1 MQSTGEKGFSKNF
14 FRYIGLSVLA
24 TMGLSCYIL
33 ADTFFISS
41 VMGENGIAALNLA
54 IPVFSLIT
62 AVGLMIGMGAGTRY
76 GVVRSAG
83 DEKEGNRIFTA
94 AITLGLLFGLLFMLA
109 GLLFSG
115 QISHLLGADADTHAM
130 TDEYLRTLITF
141 APAFI
146 VNNILTVFVRNDGA
160 PKLAMTA
167 MLTSSFSNIVLDY
180 VFMYPL
186 QMGMFGAAF
195 ATGLAPLLSMLV
207 LLTHFLGGKNG
218 FRFARGSVSAKRY
231 GRLLSLG
238 LSSFVTEVSSG
249 VVIVVFNMIILSLR
263 GNIGVAAYGIIANLS
278 LVVTAVFTGIAQGVQ
293 PLLSAMKGG
302 GKTAEIHRVYRSAI
316 LLSSLLAV
324 VIYAAVF
331 FFSKEV
337 VSVFNSGNNQSL
349 TELAVTGVRI
359 YFIAFVFAGINIL
372 TAVYF
377 SATENAVHSFIIS
390 MARGVVVLIPAAFLF
405 STIFDMNGV
414 WLSFPAAEILTAVI
428 SVILYKHQKGAVLS
442 RK

>member
-1 MQSTGEKGFSKNF
+1 MQSVREKGFRKNF

-33 ADTFFISS
+33 ADTFFVSS

-62 AVGLMIGMGAGTRY
+62 ATGLMIGMGAGTRF

-83 DEKEGNRIFTA
+83 DDREGNRVFTA
-94 AITLGLLFGLLFMLA
+94 AMLLGLLIGVLFLLA

-115 QISHLLGADADTHAM
+115 QLSRLLGADADTLSM
-130 TDEYLRTLITF
+130 TNDYLRTLLLF
-141 APAFI
+141 SPAFI
-146 VNNILTVFVRNDGA
+146 LNNILTVFVRNDGA

-186 QMGMFGAAF
+186 GLGMFGAAF

-207 LLTHFLGGKNG
+207 LLTHFLRGKNG
-218 FRFARGSVSAKRY
+218 FRFSAGSFSLRRY
-231 GRLLSLG
+231 GRMLSLG
-238 LSSFVTEVSSG
+238 LSSFVTELSSG
-249 VVIVVFNMIILSLR
+249 VVIVVFNMIILSLQ

-293 PLLSAMKGG
+293 PLLSAMKGE
-302 GKTAEIHRVYRSAI
+302 GKTAEIYRVYRAAI
-316 LLSSLLAV
+316 ALSSLLAV
-324 VIYAAVF
+324 VIYAVVF
-331 FFSKEV
+331 VFSKEV
-337 VSVFNSGNNQSL
+337 VAVFNSGNNQSL
-349 TELAVTGVRI
+349 TELAIAGVRI
-359 YFIAFVFAGINIL
+359 YFTAFVFAGVNIL
-372 TAVYF
+372 TAVFF
-377 SATENAVHSFIIS
+377 SATENAVRSFIIS
-390 MARGVVVLIPAAFLF
+390 MARGIAVLIPAAFLL
-405 STIFDMNGV
+405 SALYGMNGV
-414 WLSFPAAEILTAVI
+414 WLSFPAAEILTAAL
-428 SVILYKHQKGAVLS
+428 SLYFYRHQKKAVLS